1 MIDYVSA
8 YKSQMAFMGLD
19 LEVDKPR
26 MNAKLRVMMAEM
38 QLRSK

>member
-8 YKSQMAFMGLD
+8 YKSQITFMRLD

-26 MNAKLRVMMAEM
+26 MNAELRVMMVEI
-38 QLRSK
+38 